1 MSLRSATTVV
11 IAVAVAM
18 VMVLA
23 SSSSSMSFVDGF
35 VPIVGVPLSISGS
48 TRPLQLLFASSTT
61 ASSSSSS
68 SSSKSS
74 SSTSSSSSSLAKFP
88 YKVEV
93 VTGGDPSKPSSSRTT
108 TTTSNS
114 NNDEIRRQYQRVI
127 DIATYRNSL
136 TSPDMMVSKAQTKRD
151 SIDPVQSALD
161 GIKIGLVYVGPV
173 IAGLTYFGGGTGAG
187 AGTGSDVDADLISK
201 TITNY
206 VVLGGGLASALGINN
221 YMGKSVHVP
230 TVDEATNRIIV
241 DLSEGVLRQQDV
253 GFVAVCDDEET
264 ERLITDGEEELD
276 KKEIRKL
283 KRLVNKFQPSN
294 GVCGTVDVQLRN
306 SDQSPNG
313 VRTIDNVELPASI
326 SDNGK
331 KELLGPHLHIKNM
344 DVHKSLRRQGIATSL
359 LQEIE
364 KYATANTDAMA
375 LTL

>member
-1 MSLRSATTVV
+1 
-11 IAVAVAM
+11 M
-18 VMVLA
+18 VTVLA
-23 SSSSSMSFVDGF
+23 SSSISFVDGF
-35 VPIVGVPLSISGS
+35 VPTVGVPISFSGS
-48 TRPLQLLFASSTT
+48 TRPSPLLFASSTT

-68 SSSKSS
+68 KSS
-74 SSTSSSSSSLAKFP
+74 SSSPPSSSTFP

-93 VTGGDPSKPSSSRTT
+93 VTGGDPSKPSSSRSTT
-108 TTTSNS
+108 TTNN
-114 NNDEIRRQYQRVI
+114 NNDKDTIDEDTMMQRQYQRVI

-173 IAGLTYFGGGTGAG
+173 IAGLTYFGGGTGGG
-187 AGTGSDVDADLISK
+187 AGTVTGSDVDADLISK

-206 VVLGGGLASALGINN
+206 VVLGGGLAAALGINN

-230 TVDEATNRIIV
+230 TIDEATNRIIV

-264 ERLITDGEEELD
+264 ARLIMDGEESD

-326 SDNGK
+326 STNGK
-331 KELLGPHLHIKNM
+331 RELLGPHLHIKNM

-364 KYATANTDAMA
+364 NYATTKTDAMA